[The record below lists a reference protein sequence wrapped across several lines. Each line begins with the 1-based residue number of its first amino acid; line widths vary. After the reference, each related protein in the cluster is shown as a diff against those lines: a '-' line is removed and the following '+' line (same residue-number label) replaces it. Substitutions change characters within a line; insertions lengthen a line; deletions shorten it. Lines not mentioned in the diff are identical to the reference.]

1 MKLYAISDLHIDTK
15 LNRLALETLPA
26 FPDDWLIIGGD
37 VCNSE
42 KYLRYAL
49 TILNQ
54 RFKQLLWVPGNHE
67 LWSETNGEQEIKG
80 EEKYLRLVSIC
91 REHGVLTPEDPY
103 STWID
108 GGVEYVLA
116 PLFLLYDYT
125 YRPDGLTKEEAIQLA
140 SEESSVCADEY
151 YLNPTPY
158 PSREEWCHARVHY
171 TEQRLAAISKE
182 AQLILINHFPLRQQL
197 VRLKR
202 IPRFSMW
209 CGTLLTENWH
219 TRFPVS
225 IVISGHL
232 HMRATDYI
240 DGVRFEEVA
249 LGYPKHWKQ
258 ERGMQSYLRQI
269 LPAPPAPAIDAGPFW
284 HY

>member
-15 LNRLALETLPA
+15 INRLALEALPE
-26 FPDDWLIIGGD
+26 FPEDWLIIGGD

-42 KYLRYAL
+42 KYFRYAL

-54 RFKQLLWVPGNHE
+54 RFKQLLWVPGNHD
-67 LWSETNGEQEIKG
+67 LWSETDGEQEIKG
-80 EEKYLRLVSIC
+80 EAKYLHLISIC

-103 STWID
+103 AIWLE

-116 PLFLLYDYT
+116 PLFILYDYT
-125 YRPDGLTKEEAIQLA
+125 YRPHGLTKEEAIQLA
-140 SEESSVCADEY
+140 SKENSVCADEY

-158 PSREEWCHARVHY
+158 SSREEWCHVRVRY
-171 TEQRLAAISKE
+171 TEQRLSTIPQE

-197 VRLKR
+197 IRLKR

-209 CGTLLTENWH
+209 CGTRLTEDWH
-219 TRFPVS
+219 TRFPVFT
-225 IVISGHL
+225 VVSGHL

-249 LGYPKHWKQ
+249 LGYPKHWQ
-258 ERGMQSYLRQI
+258 HERGIQGYLRQI
-269 LPAPPAPAIDAGPFW
+269 LPAPPAPAPNAGPFW
-284 HY
+284 HH